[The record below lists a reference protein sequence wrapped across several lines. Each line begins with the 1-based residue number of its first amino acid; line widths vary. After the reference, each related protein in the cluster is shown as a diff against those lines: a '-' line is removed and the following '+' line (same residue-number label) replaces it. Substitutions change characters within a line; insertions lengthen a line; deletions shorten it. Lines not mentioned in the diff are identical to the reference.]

1 MPRPPAAGVEGPLV
15 PSTLACFLCDL
26 QSGFGQSQY
35 QASSHCWFAQCLS
48 EQRGHR
54 TWWLHSGA
62 KESTWV
68 WELSFAKWVCLVLY
82 IYIYTYIYICIQLYT
97 SNIFHHMFP
106 TFSNILQHIHQMQC
120 SAIRPVPG
128 CIPGC
133 IPFRTPVPSSPTRI
147 NSKIFLNVSATKRQA
162 TTKQKYVPE
171 RYSRKEN

>member
-48 EQRGHR
+48 EKRGHR

-68 WELSFAKWVCLVLY
+68 WEVSFAKWVCLVIY
-82 IYIYTYIYICIQLYT
+82 IYIYTYIYMYTIIYIQHIPPYV
-97 SNIFHHMFP
+97 
-106 TFSNILQHIHQMQC
+106 SNILQHSPTYPPDAMLCDTARSWLH
-120 SAIRPVPG
+120 SRVYS
-128 CIPGC
+128 IPN
-133 IPFRTPVPSSPTRI
+133 PSS
-147 NSKIFLNVSATKRQA
+147 K
-162 TTKQKYVPE
+162 
-171 RYSRKEN
+171 